1 MEMVRFMKMKVMAG
15 MLIMGGLVATEC
27 AYAKE
32 YPVGGPVQ
40 KDGMEIAA
48 SYLVDIETTPMP
60 SSMVMGKD
68 VIHLETD
75 VHATQDNK
83 WGFPPDAWIPYLSV
97 DYVVQKVGDA
107 DFMEFGQM
115 LPMSAADGAH
125 YAHSVKM
132 KGPGTYRVFL
142 KYTPPDEKGYARH
155 TDKETGLPQWFSPF
169 VEKFTFTYPQN

>member
-1 MEMVRFMKMKVMAG
+1 MKVMTCL
-15 MLIMGGLVATEC
+15 LITGGLSVTLC
-27 AYAKE
+27 VYAKE

-40 KDGMEIAA
+40 KNGMEIAV
-48 SYLVDIETTPMP
+48 SYLVNIETTPMP

-83 WGFPPDAWIPYLSV
+83 WGFPQDAWIPYLSV

-107 DFMEFGQM
+107 DFLEFGQM

-132 KGPGTYRVFL
+132 KGSGTYRVSL

-155 TDKETGLPQWFSPF
+155 TDRETGLPQWFSPF
-169 VEKFTFTYPQN
+169 TETFTFTYPQG

>member
-1 MEMVRFMKMKVMAG
+1 MKMKVMSCL
-15 MLIMGGLVATEC
+15 LITGGLSVIHC
-27 AYAKE
+27 VYAKE

-40 KDGMEIAA
+40 KNGMEIAV
-48 SYLVDIETTPMP
+48 SYLVNIETTPMP

-83 WGFPPDAWIPYLSV
+83 WGFPQDAWIPYLSV

-132 KGPGTYRVFL
+132 KGPGAYRVSL

-155 TDKETGLPQWFSPF
+155 TDRETGLPQWFSPF
-169 VEKFTFTYPQN
+169 TETFTFTYPQG

>member
-1 MEMVRFMKMKVMAG
+1 MKMKVMTCL
-15 MLIMGGLVATEC
+15 LITGGLSVTHC
-27 AYAKE
+27 VYAKE

-40 KDGMEIAA
+40 KNGMEIAV
-48 SYLVDIETTPMP
+48 SYLVNIETTPMP

-75 VHATQDNK
+75 AHATQDNK
-83 WGFPPDAWIPYLSV
+83 WGFPQDAWIPYLSV

-107 DFMEFGQM
+107 DFLEFGQM

-132 KGPGTYRVFL
+132 KGSGTYRVSL

-155 TDKETGLPQWFSPF
+155 TDRETGLPQWFSPF
-169 VEKFTFTYPQN
+169 TETFTFTYPQG

>member
-1 MEMVRFMKMKVMAG
+1 MKMKVMTCL
-15 MLIMGGLVATEC
+15 LITGGLSVTHC
-27 AYAKE
+27 VYAKE

-40 KDGMEIAA
+40 KNGMEIAV
-48 SYLVDIETTPMP
+48 SYLVNIETTPMP

-83 WGFPPDAWIPYLSV
+83 WGFPQDAWIPYLSV

-107 DFMEFGQM
+107 DFLEFGQM
-115 LPMSAADGAH
+115 LPMSAADGTH

-132 KGPGTYRVFL
+132 KGSGTYRVSL

-155 TDKETGLPQWFSPF
+155 TDRETGLPQWFSPF
-169 VEKFTFTYPQN
+169 TETFTFTYPQG